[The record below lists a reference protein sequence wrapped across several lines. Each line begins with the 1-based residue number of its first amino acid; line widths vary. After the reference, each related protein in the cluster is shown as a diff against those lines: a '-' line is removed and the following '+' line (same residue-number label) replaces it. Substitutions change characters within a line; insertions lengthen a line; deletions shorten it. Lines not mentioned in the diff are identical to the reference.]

1 MAAPAGFHEIR
12 SGELENGR
20 FLVANDGDGT
30 FVYVEV
36 EGGPFHVQDAKAI
49 REALAYAV
57 DVLPE
62 MYSERYARARA
73 REARPL

>member
-1 MAAPAGFHEIR
+1 MGAPAGFHVIR
-12 SGELENGR
+12 ERVFENGR

-30 FVYVEV
+30 RVHVEV

-49 REALAYAV
+49 REGFALAI

-62 MYSERYARARA
+62 MYSEQRVRA
-73 REARPL
+73 REARAL